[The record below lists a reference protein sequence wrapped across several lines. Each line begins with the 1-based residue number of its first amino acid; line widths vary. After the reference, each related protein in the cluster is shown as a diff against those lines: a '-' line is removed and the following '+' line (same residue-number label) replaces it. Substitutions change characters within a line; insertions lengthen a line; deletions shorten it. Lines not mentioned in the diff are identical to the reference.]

1 MNAIERQ
8 AMRLRRK
15 TVGRDFRSICPPAKR
30 RPKKLL
36 RQPTFF
42 LEQIQ
47 HKQQWRA
54 GQRHWLSSS
63 LSSTILLPKVSLIC
77 VLTTTSKFL
86 TNACVDFDPEEEP
99 PQDDSDDN
107 VSDDDNAAAAREHY
121 VDVGKSKLRKRDV
134 VPLGPRYEGAQISRD
149 AATGEDEDE
158 DDPFSKGFDEEESED
173 DVEDAAELSA
183 SEGEDEDISDEDEDM
198 QDGDESPATD
208 MSDEDDE
215 EDDDDD
221 DDDDDDEEEAEDKS
235 ELRKMMAEEQ
245 KTVAASL
252 SQAAKQDAEKG
263 RAVKTQRTTF
273 DSLLNARIKLQKA
286 LIGTNTLT
294 GVISDSA
301 AATSAE
307 DTQDAFLAAETAA
320 FTLWST
326 LNSLRKT
333 LESSR
338 TGHKRKHA
346 AYTLDTPTEDLWNHM
361 RSQELS
367 AAPTR
372 ASILEKWNQKARGA
386 SAITPKNKLN
396 NSSAN
401 QSIVDVLQEQL
412 HGDRLTKRARTPRS
426 CAPLQLAA
434 PATSEPASIYDDA
447 DFYGLLL
454 QSLLEQRSADSIAAS
469 ASSSV
474 SLSLPTGF
482 QMRREAKTKKNIDT
496 KASKGRKMRYTV
508 HEKLQNFMAVEDRST
523 WAERAAD
530 ELFGSLFGARMG
542 LAEDDEDEQ
551 RDEQEDE
558 GEEAGLMM
566 FRS

>member
-1 MNAIERQ
+1 
-8 AMRLRRK
+8 
-15 TVGRDFRSICPPAKR
+15 
-30 RPKKLL
+30 
-36 RQPTFF
+36 
-42 LEQIQ
+42 
-47 HKQQWRA
+47 
-54 GQRHWLSSS
+54 
-63 LSSTILLPKVSLIC
+63 
-77 VLTTTSKFL
+77 
-86 TNACVDFDPEEEP
+86 
-99 PQDDSDDN
+99 
-107 VSDDDNAAAAREHY
+107 
-121 VDVGKSKLRKRDV
+121 
-134 VPLGPRYEGAQISRD
+134 
-149 AATGEDEDE
+149 
-158 DDPFSKGFDEEESED
+158 
-173 DVEDAAELSA
+173 
-183 SEGEDEDISDEDEDM
+183 M

-215 EDDDDD
+215 DEDEDDDN
-221 DDDDDDEEEAEDKS
+221 EQVEDKT

-252 SQAAKQDAEKG
+252 SQAAKADAEKG
-263 RAVKTQRTTF
+263 RAVKTQRSTF
-273 DSLLNARIKLQKA
+273 DSLLNTRIKLQKA

-294 GVISDSA
+294 GVISES
-301 AATSAE
+301 TPTE

-326 LNSLRKT
+326 LNSLRET

-346 AYTLDTPTEDLWNHM
+346 TYTLDTPTEDLWNQM
-361 RSQELS
+361 RSQEL
-367 AAPTR
+367 AATTTR
-372 ASILEKWNQKARGA
+372 VSILEKWNQKARGA
-386 SAITPKNKLN
+386 SAITTKNKLN

-434 PATSEPASIYDDA
+434 PTSTNPSSIYDDA

-469 ASSSV
+469 STI

-482 QMRREAKTKKNIDT
+482 QMRREAKTKKNVDT

-508 HEKLQNFMAVEDRST
+508 HEKLENFMAPEDRNV
-523 WAERAAD
+523 WQERAAD
-530 ELFGSLFGARMG
+530 ELFGSLFGRRVG
-542 LAEDDEDEQ
+542 LGEDEDGE
-551 RDEQEDE
+551 E
-558 GEEAGLMM
+558 GEEEVEGEVEEAGLMM

>member
-1 MNAIERQ
+1 M
-8 AMRLRRK
+8 
-15 TVGRDFRSICPPAKR
+15 
-30 RPKKLL
+30 
-36 RQPTFF
+36 
-42 LEQIQ
+42 
-47 HKQQWRA
+47 
-54 GQRHWLSSS
+54 
-63 LSSTILLPKVSLIC
+63 
-77 VLTTTSKFL
+77 
-86 TNACVDFDPEEEP
+86 
-99 PQDDSDDN
+99 
-107 VSDDDNAAAAREHY
+107 
-121 VDVGKSKLRKRDV
+121 
-134 VPLGPRYEGAQISRD
+134 PLGPRYDGAQISRD

-173 DVEDAAELSA
+173 DVENAAELSA
-183 SEGEDEDISDEDEDM
+183 SEGEDEDVSDEDEDM

-208 MSDEDDE
+208 MSDEDDDDEE
-215 EDDDDD
+215 EDDDD
-221 DDDDDDEEEAEDKS
+221 EEVEDKT

-273 DSLLNARIKLQKA
+273 DSLLNTRIKLQKA

-294 GVISDSA
+294 GVISDS
-301 AATSAE
+301 TPTE

-326 LNSLRKT
+326 LNSLRET

-346 AYTLDTPTEDLWNHM
+346 AYTLDTPTEDLWTHM

-367 AAPTR
+367 ATSTR
-372 ASILEKWNQKARGA
+372 TSILEKWNQKARGA

-401 QSIVDVLQEQL
+401 QSIVDILQEQL

-434 PATSEPASIYDDA
+434 PASSAPSSIYDDA

-469 ASSSV
+469 SSI

-482 QMRREAKTKKNIDT
+482 QMRREAKTKKNVDT

-508 HEKLQNFMAVEDRST
+508 HEKLQNFMAPEDRGV
-523 WAERAAD
+523 WGERAAD

-542 LAEDDEDEQ
+542 LGEDEVSEREDEQ
-551 RDEQEDE
+551 E
-558 GEEAGLMM
+558 EEAGLMM

>member
-1 MNAIERQ
+1 MA
-8 AMRLRRK
+8 RRTK
-15 TVGRDFRSICPPAKR
+15 TLAEQLAELDNPA
-30 RPKKLL
+30 PK
-36 RQPTFF
+36 
-42 LEQIQ
+42 
-47 HKQQWRA
+47 
-54 GQRHWLSSS
+54 
-63 LSSTILLPKVSLIC
+63 
-77 VLTTTSKFL
+77 
-86 TNACVDFDPEEEP
+86 DFDPEEEP
-99 PQDDSDDN
+99 PQDDSEQDVSEDDN
-107 VSDDDNAAAAREHY
+107 TAAAREHY

-134 VPLGPRYEGAQISRD
+134 VPLGPRYEGARISRD

-183 SEGEDEDISDEDEDM
+183 SEGEDEDVSDEDEDM
-198 QDGDESPATD
+198 RDGDESPATD
-208 MSDEDDE
+208 MSDEDDDDEEENDDDEE
-215 EDDDDD
+215 EDDDD
-221 DDDDDDEEEAEDKS
+221 EEAEDKT

-294 GVISDSA
+294 GVISDPAASA
-301 AATSAE
+301 D

-326 LNSLRKT
+326 LNSLRET

-346 AYTLDTPTEDLWNHM
+346 SYTLDTPTEDLWNHM

-367 AAPTR
+367 AAPSR
-372 ASILEKWNQKARGA
+372 ASVLEKWNQKARGA

-434 PATSEPASIYDDA
+434 AASTTSESSPIYDDA

-542 LAEDDEDEQ
+542 LGEDDEDNEVQ
-551 RDEQEDE
+551 EQEDE

>member
-1 MNAIERQ
+1 
-8 AMRLRRK
+8 
-15 TVGRDFRSICPPAKR
+15 
-30 RPKKLL
+30 
-36 RQPTFF
+36 
-42 LEQIQ
+42 
-47 HKQQWRA
+47 
-54 GQRHWLSSS
+54 
-63 LSSTILLPKVSLIC
+63 
-77 VLTTTSKFL
+77 
-86 TNACVDFDPEEEP
+86 
-99 PQDDSDDN
+99 
-107 VSDDDNAAAAREHY
+107 
-121 VDVGKSKLRKRDV
+121 
-134 VPLGPRYEGAQISRD
+134 VPLGPRYDGAQISRD

-173 DVEDAAELSA
+173 DVDAAEGLSA
-183 SEGEDEDISDEDEDM
+183 SEGEEEDISDEDEDEDM

-215 EDDDDD
+215 DDN
-221 DDDDDDEEEAEDKS
+221 DEQEVEDKT

-252 SQAAKQDAEKG
+252 SQAAKADAEKG

-273 DSLLNARIKLQKA
+273 DSLLNTRIKLQKA

-294 GVISDSA
+294 GVISESA
-301 AATSAE
+301 STE

-326 LNSLRKT
+326 LNSLRET

-346 AYTLDTPTEDLWNHM
+346 AYTLDTPTEDLWTHM

-367 AAPTR
+367 ASSTR
-372 ASILEKWNQKARGA
+372 VSILEKWNQKARGA

-396 NSSAN
+396 NSASAN

-434 PATSEPASIYDDA
+434 APSTTEPLSIYDDA

-469 ASSSV
+469 SSI

-508 HEKLQNFMAVEDRST
+508 HEKLQNFTAPEDRGT
-523 WAERAAD
+523 WGERAAD
-530 ELFGSLFGARMG
+530 ELFGSLFGRRMG
-542 LAEDDEDEQ
+542 LGEDVEEE
-551 RDEQEDE
+551 RQEE
-558 GEEAGLMM
+558 GEGEEEEAGLMM

>member
-1 MNAIERQ
+1 MA
-8 AMRLRRK
+8 RRTK
-15 TVGRDFRSICPPAKR
+15 TLAEQLAELDNPA
-30 RPKKLL
+30 PK
-36 RQPTFF
+36 
-42 LEQIQ
+42 
-47 HKQQWRA
+47 
-54 GQRHWLSSS
+54 
-63 LSSTILLPKVSLIC
+63 
-77 VLTTTSKFL
+77 
-86 TNACVDFDPEEEP
+86 DFDPEEEP
-99 PQDDSDDN
+99 PQDDSDEEL
-107 VSDDDNAAAAREHY
+107 SDDDNAAAAREHY

-134 VPLGPRYEGAQISRD
+134 VPLGPRYDGAQISRD

-183 SEGEDEDISDEDEDM
+183 SEGEDEDVSDEDEDM
-198 QDGDESPATD
+198 QDGDESPATN
-208 MSDEDDE
+208 MSDE
-215 EDDDDD
+215 
-221 DDDDDDEEEAEDKS
+221 DDDDEEEDDDEEVEDKT

-273 DSLLNARIKLQKA
+273 DSLLNTRIKLQKA

-294 GVISDSA
+294 GVISDS
-301 AATSAE
+301 TPTE

-326 LNSLRKT
+326 LNSLRET

-346 AYTLDTPTEDLWNHM
+346 AYTLDTPTEDLWTHM

-367 AAPTR
+367 ATSTR
-372 ASILEKWNQKARGA
+372 TSTLEKWNQKARGA

-401 QSIVDVLQEQL
+401 QSIVDILQEQL

-434 PATSEPASIYDDA
+434 ASTSTPSSIYDDA

-469 ASSSV
+469 SSI

-508 HEKLQNFMAVEDRST
+508 HEKLQNFMAPEDRGV

-542 LAEDDEDEQ
+542 LGEDEEGEEEDEQ
-551 RDEQEDE
+551 EE
-558 GEEAGLMM
+558 EEAGLMM

>member
-1 MNAIERQ
+1 M
-8 AMRLRRK
+8 
-15 TVGRDFRSICPPAKR
+15 
-30 RPKKLL
+30 
-36 RQPTFF
+36 
-42 LEQIQ
+42 
-47 HKQQWRA
+47 
-54 GQRHWLSSS
+54 
-63 LSSTILLPKVSLIC
+63 
-77 VLTTTSKFL
+77 
-86 TNACVDFDPEEEP
+86 
-99 PQDDSDDN
+99 
-107 VSDDDNAAAAREHY
+107 
-121 VDVGKSKLRKRDV
+121 
-134 VPLGPRYEGAQISRD
+134 PLGPRYEGAQISRD

-183 SEGEDEDISDEDEDM
+183 SEGEDEDVSDEDEDM
-198 QDGDESPATD
+198 QDGDDSPATD
-208 MSDEDDE
+208 MSDEDDDDDEE
-215 EDDDDD
+215 EDDDD
-221 DDDDDDEEEAEDKS
+221 EEAEDKT

-294 GVISDSA
+294 GVISDSKA
-301 AATSAE
+301 SAD

-326 LNSLRKT
+326 LNSLRET

-346 AYTLDTPTEDLWNHM
+346 TYTLDTPTEDLWNHM

-367 AAPTR
+367 AAPSR
-372 ASILEKWNQKARGA
+372 ASVLEKWNQKARGA

-426 CAPLQLAA
+426 CAPLQLASA
-434 PATSEPASIYDDA
+434 ASTTTSESSLIYDDA

-542 LAEDDEDEQ
+542 LGEDDDEVQ
-551 RDEQEDE
+551 EEVEDE

>member
-1 MNAIERQ
+1 
-8 AMRLRRK
+8 
-15 TVGRDFRSICPPAKR
+15 
-30 RPKKLL
+30 
-36 RQPTFF
+36 
-42 LEQIQ
+42 
-47 HKQQWRA
+47 
-54 GQRHWLSSS
+54 
-63 LSSTILLPKVSLIC
+63 VSA
-77 VLTTTSKFL
+77 SE
-86 TNACVDFDPEEEP
+86 A
-99 PQDDSDDN
+99 
-107 VSDDDNAAAAREHY
+107 
-121 VDVGKSKLRKRDV
+121 
-134 VPLGPRYEGAQISRD
+134 
-149 AATGEDEDE
+149 EDED
-158 DDPFSKGFDEEESED
+158 
-173 DVEDAAELSA
+173 V
-183 SEGEDEDISDEDEDM
+183 SDEDEDM

-215 EDDDDD
+215 
-221 DDDDDDEEEAEDKS
+221 DDEEEDDDEQVEDKT

-252 SQAAKQDAEKG
+252 SQAAKADAEKG
-263 RAVKTQRTTF
+263 RAVKTQRSTF
-273 DSLLNARIKLQKA
+273 DSLLNTRIKLQKA

-294 GVISDSA
+294 GVISESGP
-301 AATSAE
+301 ATE

-326 LNSLRKT
+326 LNSLRET

-346 AYTLDTPTEDLWNHM
+346 TYTLDTPTEDLWNQM
-361 RSQELS
+361 RSQEL
-367 AAPTR
+367 AATTTR
-372 ASILEKWNQKARGA
+372 VSILEKWNQKARGA
-386 SAITPKNKLN
+386 SAITTKNKLN

-434 PATSEPASIYDDA
+434 PASSSLSTIYDDA

-469 ASSSV
+469 SSI

-482 QMRREAKTKKNIDT
+482 QMRREAKTKKNVDT

-508 HEKLQNFMAVEDRST
+508 HEKLENFMAPEDRNV
-523 WAERAAD
+523 WQERAAD
-530 ELFGSLFGARMG
+530 ELFGSLFGRRVG
-542 LAEDDEDEQ
+542 LGEDEDEA
-551 RDEQEDE
+551 EDE
-558 GEEAGLMM
+558 VDGEVEEAGLMM

>member
-1 MNAIERQ
+1 
-8 AMRLRRK
+8 
-15 TVGRDFRSICPPAKR
+15 
-30 RPKKLL
+30 
-36 RQPTFF
+36 
-42 LEQIQ
+42 
-47 HKQQWRA
+47 
-54 GQRHWLSSS
+54 
-63 LSSTILLPKVSLIC
+63 
-77 VLTTTSKFL
+77 
-86 TNACVDFDPEEEP
+86 
-99 PQDDSDDN
+99 
-107 VSDDDNAAAAREHY
+107 
-121 VDVGKSKLRKRDV
+121 
-134 VPLGPRYEGAQISRD
+134 VPLGPRYDGAQISRD

-173 DVEDAAELSA
+173 DVEDVAEGSG
-183 SEGEDEDISDEDEDM
+183 SEGEEEDVSDEDEDM

-215 EDDDDD
+215 
-221 DDDDDDEEEAEDKS
+221 DDDDDDEQEVEDKT

-252 SQAAKQDAEKG
+252 SQAAKADAEKG

-273 DSLLNARIKLQKA
+273 DSLLNTRIKLQKA

-294 GVISDSA
+294 GVISESA
-301 AATSAE
+301 PTE
-307 DTQDAFLAAETAA
+307 DTNDAFLAAETAA

-326 LNSLRKT
+326 LNSLRET

-346 AYTLDTPTEDLWNHM
+346 TYTLDTPTQDLWTHM

-367 AAPTR
+367 ASSTR
-372 ASILEKWNQKARGA
+372 VSILEKWNQKARGA

-396 NSSAN
+396 NSASAN

-434 PATSEPASIYDDA
+434 APSTDPSAIYDDA

-469 ASSSV
+469 SSI

-482 QMRREAKTKKNIDT
+482 QMRREAKTKKVIDT

-508 HEKLQNFMAVEDRST
+508 HEKLQNFTAPEDRGT
-523 WAERAAD
+523 WGERAAD

-542 LAEDDEDEQ
+542 LGEEEDVEEGEAEVEE
-551 RDEQEDE
+551 
-558 GEEAGLMM
+558 EEAGLMM

>member
-1 MNAIERQ
+1 
-8 AMRLRRK
+8 
-15 TVGRDFRSICPPAKR
+15 
-30 RPKKLL
+30 
-36 RQPTFF
+36 
-42 LEQIQ
+42 
-47 HKQQWRA
+47 
-54 GQRHWLSSS
+54 
-63 LSSTILLPKVSLIC
+63 
-77 VLTTTSKFL
+77 
-86 TNACVDFDPEEEP
+86 
-99 PQDDSDDN
+99 
-107 VSDDDNAAAAREHY
+107 
-121 VDVGKSKLRKRDV
+121 
-134 VPLGPRYEGAQISRD
+134 VPLGPRYDGAQISRD

-173 DVEDAAELSA
+173 DVEDVAELSA
-183 SEGEDEDISDEDEDM
+183 SEGEEEDISDEDEDEDM

-208 MSDEDDE
+208 MSDEDE

-221 DDDDDDEEEAEDKS
+221 DEQEVEDKT

-252 SQAAKQDAEKG
+252 SQAAKADAEKG

-273 DSLLNARIKLQKA
+273 DSLLNTRIKLQKA

-294 GVISDSA
+294 GVISESA
-301 AATSAE
+301 PTE

-326 LNSLRKT
+326 LNSLRET

-346 AYTLDTPTEDLWNHM
+346 AYTLDTPTEDLWTHM

-367 AAPTR
+367 ASSTR
-372 ASILEKWNQKARGA
+372 VSILEKWNQKARGA

-396 NSSAN
+396 NSASAN

-434 PATSEPASIYDDA
+434 PAFTEPLSIYDDA

-469 ASSSV
+469 STI

-508 HEKLQNFMAVEDRST
+508 HEKLQNFTAPEDRGT
-523 WAERAAD
+523 WGERAAD
-530 ELFGSLFGARMG
+530 ELFGSLFGRRMG
-542 LAEDDEDEQ
+542 LGEDVEE
-551 RDEQEDE
+551 EEVE
-558 GEEAGLMM
+558 GEGEGEEEEAGLMM

>member
-1 MNAIERQ
+1 
-8 AMRLRRK
+8 
-15 TVGRDFRSICPPAKR
+15 
-30 RPKKLL
+30 
-36 RQPTFF
+36 
-42 LEQIQ
+42 
-47 HKQQWRA
+47 
-54 GQRHWLSSS
+54 
-63 LSSTILLPKVSLIC
+63 
-77 VLTTTSKFL
+77 
-86 TNACVDFDPEEEP
+86 
-99 PQDDSDDN
+99 
-107 VSDDDNAAAAREHY
+107 
-121 VDVGKSKLRKRDV
+121 LRKRDV
-134 VPLGPRYEGAQISRD
+134 VPLGPRYDGAQISRD

-173 DVEDAAELSA
+173 DVDAAEELSA
-183 SEGEDEDISDEDEDM
+183 SEGEDEDVSDEDEDM
-198 QDGDESPATD
+198 EDGDESPATD
-208 MSDEDDE
+208 MSDEDE

-221 DDDDDDEEEAEDKS
+221 EQEVEDKT

-252 SQAAKQDAEKG
+252 SQAAKADAEKG

-273 DSLLNARIKLQKA
+273 DSLLNTRIKLQKA
-286 LIGTNTLT
+286 LIGTNTLS
-294 GVISDSA
+294 GVISSSA
-301 AATSAE
+301 PQE

-326 LNSLRKT
+326 LNSLRET

-346 AYTLDTPTEDLWNHM
+346 TYTLDTPTSDLWTHM

-367 AAPTR
+367 ATSTR
-372 ASILEKWNQKARGA
+372 VSILEKWNQKARGA

-396 NSSAN
+396 NSASAN

-434 PATSEPASIYDDA
+434 ASTSSEPSSIYDDA

-469 ASSSV
+469 SSI

-482 QMRREAKTKKNIDT
+482 QMRREAKTKKVIDT

-508 HEKLQNFMAVEDRST
+508 HEKLQNFTAPEDRGT
-523 WAERAAD
+523 WGERAAD

-542 LAEDDEDEQ
+542 LGEEEDVEVE
-551 RDEQEDE
+551 EE
-558 GEEAGLMM
+558 GEEEEAGLMM

>member
-1 MNAIERQ
+1 
-8 AMRLRRK
+8 
-15 TVGRDFRSICPPAKR
+15 
-30 RPKKLL
+30 
-36 RQPTFF
+36 
-42 LEQIQ
+42 
-47 HKQQWRA
+47 
-54 GQRHWLSSS
+54 
-63 LSSTILLPKVSLIC
+63 
-77 VLTTTSKFL
+77 
-86 TNACVDFDPEEEP
+86 
-99 PQDDSDDN
+99 
-107 VSDDDNAAAAREHY
+107 
-121 VDVGKSKLRKRDV
+121 LRKRDV
-134 VPLGPRYEGAQISRD
+134 VPLGPRYDGAQISRD

-173 DVEDAAELSA
+173 DVEDVAEVSA
-183 SEGEDEDISDEDEDM
+183 SEGEEEEISDEDEDM

-208 MSDEDDE
+208 MSDEDD
-215 EDDDDD
+215 
-221 DDDDDDEEEAEDKS
+221 DDDDDEQEVEDKT

-252 SQAAKQDAEKG
+252 SQAAKADAEKG

-273 DSLLNARIKLQKA
+273 DSLLNTRIKLQKA

-294 GVISDSA
+294 GVISETA
-301 AATSAE
+301 PTE

-326 LNSLRKT
+326 LNSLRET

-346 AYTLDTPTEDLWNHM
+346 TYTLDTPTSDLWTHM

-367 AAPTR
+367 ATSTR
-372 ASILEKWNQKARGA
+372 VSILEKWNQKARGA

-396 NSSAN
+396 NSASAN

-434 PATSEPASIYDDA
+434 APSEAPSTIYDDA

-469 ASSSV
+469 SSI

-482 QMRREAKTKKNIDT
+482 QMRREAKTKKVIDT

-508 HEKLQNFMAVEDRST
+508 HEKLQNFTAPEDRGN
-523 WAERAAD
+523 WGERAAD

-542 LAEDDEDEQ
+542 LGEEDEV
-551 RDEQEDE
+551 E
-558 GEEAGLMM
+558 GEVEEEGEEEEAGLMM

>member
-1 MNAIERQ
+1 M
-8 AMRLRRK
+8 
-15 TVGRDFRSICPPAKR
+15 
-30 RPKKLL
+30 
-36 RQPTFF
+36 
-42 LEQIQ
+42 
-47 HKQQWRA
+47 
-54 GQRHWLSSS
+54 
-63 LSSTILLPKVSLIC
+63 
-77 VLTTTSKFL
+77 
-86 TNACVDFDPEEEP
+86 
-99 PQDDSDDN
+99 
-107 VSDDDNAAAAREHY
+107 
-121 VDVGKSKLRKRDV
+121 
-134 VPLGPRYEGAQISRD
+134 PLGPRYEGARISRD

-158 DDPFSKGFDEEESED
+158 DDPFSKGFDEEDSEEED
-173 DVEDAAELSA
+173 DVDDAAEVSA
-183 SEGEDEDISDEDEDM
+183 SEEDDVSDEDEDM
-198 QDGDESPATD
+198 QDGDESPTTD

-215 EDDDDD
+215 EEDD
-221 DDDDDDEEEAEDKS
+221 EAEDKS

-263 RAVKTQRTTF
+263 RAVKTQRATF
-273 DSLLNARIKLQKA
+273 DSLLNTRIKLQKA

-294 GVISDSA
+294 GVISDS
-301 AATSAE
+301 TPTE
-307 DTQDAFLAAETAA
+307 DTEDAFRAAETAA

-326 LNSLRKT
+326 LNSLRET
-333 LESSR
+333 LESNR
-338 TGHKRKHA
+338 TGNKRKHA
-346 AYTLDTPTEDLWNHM
+346 EYTLDTPTEDLWSHM
-361 RSQELS
+361 RSQESS
-367 AAPTR
+367 ATSTR
-372 ASILEKWNQKARGA
+372 VPILEKWNQKARGA

-434 PATSEPASIYDDA
+434 AASSTAPPAPIYDDA

-469 ASSSV
+469 ASASAISIN
-474 SLSLPTGF
+474 SGF
-482 QMRREAKTKKNIDT
+482 QMRREAKTKKNVDT

-508 HEKLQNFMAVEDRST
+508 HEKLQNFMAPEDRGT

-542 LAEDDEDEQ
+542 LAEDEEEEE
-551 RDEQEDE
+551 EQEEENGD
-558 GEEAGLMM
+558 EEAGLMM

>member
-1 MNAIERQ
+1 MA
-8 AMRLRRK
+8 RRTK
-15 TVGRDFRSICPPAKR
+15 TLAEQLAELDNPA
-30 RPKKLL
+30 PK
-36 RQPTFF
+36 
-42 LEQIQ
+42 
-47 HKQQWRA
+47 
-54 GQRHWLSSS
+54 
-63 LSSTILLPKVSLIC
+63 
-77 VLTTTSKFL
+77 
-86 TNACVDFDPEEEP
+86 DFDPEEEP
-99 PQDDSDDN
+99 PQDDSDDD
-107 VSDDDNAAAAREHY
+107 VSDNDNAAAAREHY

-134 VPLGPRYEGAQISRD
+134 VPLGPRYEGARISRD
-149 AATGEDEDE
+149 AAIGEDEDE
-158 DDPFSKGFDEEESED
+158 DDPFSKGFDEEDSEEED
-173 DVEDAAELSA
+173 DIDDAAELSA
-183 SEGEDEDISDEDEDM
+183 SEEGEDDVSDEDEDM
-198 QDGDESPATD
+198 QDDDESPATD

-215 EDDDDD
+215 EE
-221 DDDDDDEEEAEDKS
+221 DDEDDEAEDKS

-273 DSLLNARIKLQKA
+273 DSLLNTRIKLQKA

-294 GVISDSA
+294 GVVSHS
-301 AATSAE
+301 TPTE
-307 DTQDAFLAAETAA
+307 DTEDAFRAAETAA

-326 LNSLRKT
+326 LNSLRET
-333 LESSR
+333 LESNR
-338 TGHKRKHA
+338 TGNKRKHVE
-346 AYTLDTPTEDLWNHM
+346 YTLDTPTEDLWSHM
-361 RSQELS
+361 RSQEAS
-367 AAPTR
+367 ANSTR
-372 ASILEKWNQKARGA
+372 VSILEKWNQKARGA

-434 PATSEPASIYDDA
+434 ASTTPASETPAQSIYDDA

-469 ASSSV
+469 ASSTISIN
-474 SLSLPTGF
+474 SGF
-482 QMRREAKTKKNIDT
+482 QMRREAKTKKNVDT

-508 HEKLQNFMAVEDRST
+508 QEKLEDFMAPEDRGT

-542 LAEDDEDEQ
+542 LGEDEDEQ
-551 RDEQEDE
+551 EQEEEE
-558 GEEAGLMM
+558 GEEEEAGLMM